1 MPCENHAG
9 HISHLTRSGRR
20 DPIFETIVIL
30 QERIRVLERQI
41 RNIQRNFSEYRRRT
55 EDSML
60 YRHLR
65 TLIWECYDLTL
76 RVNQDNQIFREL
88 GLSSTFPML
97 ESPRPNSSWCSVL

>member
-30 QERIRVLERQI
+30 QERICVLERQI
-41 RNIQRNFSEYRRRT
+41 RNIQRDFSEYRRRI
-55 EDSML
+55 EESIL
-60 YRHLR
+60 YRHIR
-65 TLIWECYDLTL
+65 MLIRECYNLTL
-76 RVNQDNQIFREL
+76 RVEQDNRVFREL

-97 ESPRPNSSWCSVL
+97 DMPILDSPW